1 MQRTSCTNLIYAKF
15 EEISF
20 TFTSFF
26 LREGCLSSSSRLER
40 FAVNIGSATD
50 LSVLRWRIFTF
61 FHFCKNKT
69 SILCKNKAEVWTYL
83 SVRQSISSTFGNLL
97 SITFAAAMIF
107 SSISSTFIPVWPI
120 RAVLKEEK
128 DNLYMWANKFISS
141 CLFSLGI
148 PRNAKS
154 PVICNF
160 LNVHKGWMAIAEIF
174 CDNRIDSR
182 VFIFPYL
189 DMQLLRYITK
199 HY

>member
-1 MQRTSCTNLIYAKF
+1 MNLF
-15 EEISF
+15 
-20 TFTSFF
+20 
-26 LREGCLSSSSRLER
+26 
-40 FAVNIGSATD
+40 V
-50 LSVLRWRIFTF
+50 
-61 FHFCKNKT
+61 CK
-69 SILCKNKAEVWTYL
+69 A
-83 SVRQSISSTFGNLL
+83 ISSTFGNLL

-154 PVICNF
+154 PVICNY

-174 CDNRIDSR
+174 CDNRIDSSFHIWICNFC
-182 VFIFPYL
+182 VTLQSITNNL
-189 DMQLLRYITK
+189 DPFRYTIHEKNLIRMEYFGNRKILLN
-199 HY
+199 